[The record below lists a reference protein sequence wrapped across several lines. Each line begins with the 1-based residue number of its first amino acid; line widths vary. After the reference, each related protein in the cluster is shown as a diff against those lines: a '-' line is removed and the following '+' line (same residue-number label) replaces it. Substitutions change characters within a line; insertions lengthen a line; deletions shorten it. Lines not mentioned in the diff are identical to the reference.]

1 MLTKLLFALFSCLP
15 RYAEERSA
23 TTGRVEI
30 AATVSVA
37 SETVASVVALPGGE
51 LHLLMAP
58 SPAVVAGGTSCTGT
72 TPDQVLTTTVKDP
85 DHPDEPW
92 VVTTYRRPDES
103 EPAFLKRHLEMVQ
116 AVRAALKG

>member
-1 MLTKLLFALFSCLP
+1 MLTKLLFVLFSCLP
-15 RYAEERSA
+15 RSAEERPA

-37 SETVASVVALPGGE
+37 RETVATVVALPGNV
-51 LHLLMAP
+51 LHLFTA
-58 SPAVVAGGTSCTGT
+58 PAVVPGGASVTGT